1 MKHRIW
7 LAAAIAFV
15 LWPAIACGS
24 SDDSRKSTATTAP
37 ATQTTAAAPAT
48 TAATAAGTFT
58 LIGFADHAAQNNF
71 APPDV
76 TASGGTIRSC
86 NPARLYAFVNFSNL
100 TPPKQFAGSWTLNGA
115 PLNTQTFTQTA
126 ASSTSFFEVQ
136 NTPQPLV
143 AGAYTFQLAVDG
155 VAATRG
161 NFTLV
166 C

>member
-7 LAAAIAFV
+7 LAAAIALV

-24 SDDSRKSTATTAP
+24 SDDSPKTTATTAP
-37 ATQTTAAAPAT
+37 ATQTTAT
-48 TAATAAGTFT
+48 TAAGTFT
-58 LIGFADHAAQNNF
+58 LIGFADHAAQNNS

-76 TASGGTIRSC
+76 TASGGTLRSC
-86 NPARLYAFVNFSNL
+86 NPSHLYAFVNFSNL

-115 PLNTQTFTQTA
+115 ALNTQTFTQTSGSA
-126 ASSTSFFEVQ
+126 LSFFEVQ

-143 AGAYTFQLAVDG
+143 AGAYTFQLVVDG
-155 VAATRG
+155 AAAARG